1 MKGDEIKMKL
11 INFLFRLTMLLF
23 FLLITLSKPVQAED
37 INDGAKIFSIHCAG
51 CHPQGKNIIRRG
63 KNLKLRALKR
73 NKVDSLD
80 AIINLVSYGKNN
92 MSAYEEKLTK
102 EQIESVSKYV
112 LQQAQNNWHT

>member
-11 INFLFRLTMLLF
+11 INFLVRLTMLLF
-23 FLLITLSKPVQAED
+23 FLLITLIKPVQAED
-37 INDGAKIFSIHCAG
+37 INDGAKIFSIHCVG

-80 AIINLVSYGKNN
+80 AIINLVTYGKNN
-92 MSAYEEKLTK
+92 MSAYEDKLTK